1 MVNGNDWRVINMY
14 KYIISYDGG
23 FLRDSADFEWGVY
36 DTYEE
41 TQEDAE
47 LAKDEYIDGWKMED
61 EEYDPD
67 LFEVE
72 IEEV

>member
-1 MVNGNDWRVINMY
+1 MI
-14 KYIISYDGG
+14 GG
-23 FLRDSADFEWGVY
+23 IY

-41 TQEDAE
+41 AQEDAE
-47 LAKDEYIDGWKMED
+47 LAKDGYIDGWEMED

-67 LFEVE
+67 LFEIE

>member
-1 MVNGNDWRVINMY
+1 MKY
-14 KYIISYDGG
+14 KYMLWYDGG
-23 FLRDSADFEWGVY
+23 FFRDSSDFDWGVY

-41 TQEDAE
+41 AQEDAE

>member
-1 MVNGNDWRVINMY
+1 MKY
-14 KYIISYDGG
+14 KYMLWYDGG
-23 FLRDSADFEWGVY
+23 FLRDSSDFDCGVY

-41 TQEDAE
+41 AQEDAE

-67 LFEVE
+67 LFEAE